1 MLALSQD
8 GPATGS
14 MLIHAVPMLEMP
26 SQNRVRSS
34 LICSLLHTAHRAVQL
49 LAVRA
54 LVAMS
59 EAIYAITRISIS
71 PPPARVANA
80 ELRFR

>member
-1 MLALSQD
+1 
-8 GPATGS
+8 

-26 SQNRVRSS
+26 SQNRVRCYSS

-59 EAIYAITRISIS
+59 EAIYAITTISIS